1 MIKQNKKVSE
11 NNTRTI
17 AVNKKAF
24 HDYHIEKRY
33 EAGIVLEGWEVKSIR
48 AGRIQL
54 KDSYVIIKQG
64 EPWLLGVHIS
74 PLATTSTHIKAD
86 PLRTRKLL
94 LHSKEIR
101 TLIGAVQRK
110 GYTLA
115 TLSAY
120 WKRNNVKVEIGL
132 AKGKKEFD
140 KRETIKQRDWER
152 EKQRTAKISRLS

>member
-1 MIKQNKKVSE
+1 MSKQNKKVSE
-11 NNTRTI
+11 ATRTI

-24 HDYHIEKRY
+24 HDYHIETRY

-54 KDSYVIIKQG
+54 KDSYVIIKHG
-64 EPWLLGVHIS
+64 EPWLLGMHIS
-74 PLATTSTHIKAD
+74 PLATTSTHIKTD

-94 LHSKEIR
+94 LNSKEIR
-101 TLIGAVQRK
+101 MLIGAVQRK

-115 TLSAY
+115 TLSMY
-120 WKRNNVKVEIGL
+120 WKKNRVKVEIGL

-140 KRETIKQRDWER
+140 KRETIKQRDWQR
-152 EKQRTAKISRLS
+152 EKQRIAKIRI

>member
-1 MIKQNKKVSE
+1 MSNKNKKVSD
-11 NNTRTI
+11 NGRMI
-17 AVNKKAF
+17 AQNKKTF
-24 HDYHIEKRY
+24 HDYIIEKRF

-48 AGRIQL
+48 AARIQL

-64 EPWLLGVHIS
+64 EAWLIGVHIS

-94 LHSKEIR
+94 LHSKELR

-120 WKRNNVKVEIGL
+120 WKKNRIKVEIGL
-132 AKGKKEFD
+132 AKGKKEYD
-140 KRETIKQRDWER
+140 KRQTLKERDWER
-152 EKQRTAKISRLS
+152 EKQRAMKISSTGK